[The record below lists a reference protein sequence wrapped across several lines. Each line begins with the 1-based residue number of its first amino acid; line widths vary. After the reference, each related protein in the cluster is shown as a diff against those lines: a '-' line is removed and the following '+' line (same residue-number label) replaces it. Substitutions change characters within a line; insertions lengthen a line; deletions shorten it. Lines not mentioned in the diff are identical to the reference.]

1 VSSFGSSYLSMMRA
15 KATGKHPLALEE
27 NPKGSV
33 VVRADAEWDAVI
45 MPPRCAPAKL
55 GGVELARMREAIAL
69 EVGEPAPPSILA
81 HKYFRLRQM
90 VGGTAGSR
98 PVGLD
103 CTRHRRRN
111 YLLRNRSSERVRQP
125 DGSEVASVVATYSA
139 VIHYAVVFVDGRSMA
154 FAYVARA
161 RSARDRRGRYGY
173 ATTRHGIPCITGI
186 DGERYYVPV
195 GALEGMVGT
204 LEREGVHFILCDRE
218 PFSGDP

>member
-1 VSSFGSSYLSMMRA
+1 VSSFGSSYLSMMWA
-15 KATGKHPLALEE
+15 EATGKHPLALEE

-33 VVRADAEWDAVI
+33 VVRADAEWDAVLL
-45 MPPRCAPAKL
+45 PPRCALAKL
-55 GGVELARMREAIAL
+55 GGVELARMRKAIAL

-125 DGSEVASVVATYSA
+125 DGSEVASVVATYGA
-139 VIHYAVVFVDGRSMA
+139 VIHYAVVFVNGRSMA

-186 DGERYYVPV
+186 DAERYYVPV

-204 LEREGVHFILCDRE
+204 LEREGVHFTLCNRE